1 MSRCHSHTLGVARI
15 IETRERLLEVLDKD
29 RKELADYQEAQ
40 NTTADEPSS
49 ERFAR
54 NMALIR
60 LFESEAAGNRK

>member
-1 MSRCHSHTLGVARI
+1 VARI
-15 IETRERLLEVLDKD
+15 IETRERLREVLDKD
-29 RKELADYQEAQ
+29 RKELADYQEARE
-40 NTTADEPSS
+40 TTLDEASS